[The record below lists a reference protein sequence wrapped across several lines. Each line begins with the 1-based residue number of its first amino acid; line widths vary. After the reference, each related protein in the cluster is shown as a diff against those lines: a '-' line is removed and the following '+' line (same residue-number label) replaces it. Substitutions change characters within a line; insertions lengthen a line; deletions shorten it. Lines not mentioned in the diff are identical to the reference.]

1 MPDNY
6 DDIKHL
12 TRPQYDDFPP
22 MPMSDRAAQFS
33 PFAALVGY
41 DAAVDETARLT
52 DIEIELNETQIDELN
67 AKISYLKDHLD
78 ERPLIKLTYFVPDSK
93 KSGGAYQI
101 FSGNICRID
110 EVYRQF
116 IFTDKTVVDMDRV
129 SNIDGD
135 IFAVLENGQDI

>member
-101 FSGNICRID
+101 FSGNIRRID

>member
-1 MPDNY
+1 MY
-6 DDIKHL
+6 EDIIGL
-12 TRPQYDDFPP
+12 ERPQYDDLSP

-101 FSGNICRID
+101 FSGNIRRID

-116 IFTDKTVVDMDRV
+116 IFTDKTVIDMDRV